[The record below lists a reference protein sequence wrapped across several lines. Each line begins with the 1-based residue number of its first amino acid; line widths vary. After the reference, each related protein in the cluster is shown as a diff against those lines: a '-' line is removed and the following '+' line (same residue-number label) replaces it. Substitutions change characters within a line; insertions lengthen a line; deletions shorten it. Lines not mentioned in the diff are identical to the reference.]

1 MYNCLDLYSCL
12 STLSLFMHYNAKHVL
27 LFMDYNAK
35 HVLLLMHYNAKH
47 VQLFRFVQLFKHIIA
62 VYAL

>member
-1 MYNCLDLYSCL
+1 
-12 STLSLFMHYNAKHVL
+12 MHYNAKHVL